1 MQITKMTERLARAL
15 QSTCFF
21 FPSDFGQSLIF
32 HIEMAFHSILHAVL
46 TSPLEKELIKM
57 WFRVVL
63 YSLLCSARVMAFAN
77 WEICEDD
84 LARVAE

>member
-1 MQITKMTERLARAL
+1 MTEMTERLARAL
-15 QSTCFF
+15 QSTCF

-57 WFRVVL
+57 WF
-63 YSLLCSARVMAFAN
+63 
-77 WEICEDD
+77 
-84 LARVAE
+84 

>member
-1 MQITKMTERLARAL
+1 
-15 QSTCFF
+15 
-21 FPSDFGQSLIF
+21 
-32 HIEMAFHSILHAVL
+32 MAFHSILHAVL

-63 YSLLCSARVMAFAN
+63 YSLLCSARVMAIAN

>member
-1 MQITKMTERLARAL
+1 
-15 QSTCFF
+15 
-21 FPSDFGQSLIF
+21 
-32 HIEMAFHSILHAVL
+32 MAFHSILHAVL